1 MKPAISDALVFFG
14 ATGDLAY
21 KKIFPALQAMIRH
34 GNLNVPIIGVAKA
47 NWNLDQFR
55 ARARDSVE
63 KHGGLDAA
71 AFPKLLHLLH
81 YVDGDYRDPA
91 TFQTLRKELGS
102 AQHPAHYL
110 AIPPELF
117 EMVVDQLG
125 KSGSAKGARVVIEK
139 PFGRD
144 LGSARELN
152 GTLLRSFKESS
163 IFRIDHYL
171 GKEAVQ
177 NLLYFRFAN
186 SFLEPIWNRNFVDSV
201 QITMAEEFGVQGRGA
216 FYEETGAIRDVL
228 QNHLLQVLA
237 NLTMEPPVDTDGES
251 VRNEKVKVLK
261 AISPPQPQQVVR
273 GQFRGYRD
281 ETGVARDSQVETFVA
296 LRLDIHSWR
305 WQGVPFY
312 MRAGKRLS
320 VTCTEVFVQLRKPPL
335 LYATASSPANYFRF
349 RISPNVLIALG
360 CLVKTPGEQMAGE
373 QTELLAIHHPDIEE
387 MEAYERLLSDAMK
400 GNAAQFAREDYV
412 EEAWR
417 IVDPVIRSATP
428 VHQYEPGTW
437 GPKEADRIIESG
449 AWHNPAVTKPDQAQA
464 AP

>member
-1 MKPAISDALVFFG
+1 MKPAVSDALVFFG
-14 ATGDLAY
+14 ATDELAY
-21 KKIFPALQAMIRH
+21 KKIFPALQAMFRH

-47 NWNLDQFR
+47 NWNLDQLR

-81 YVDGDYRDPA
+81 YVDRDYRDPA

-171 GKEAVQ
+171 GKVAVR
-177 NLLYFRFAN
+177 LY
-186 SFLEPIWNRNFVDSV
+186 
-201 QITMAEEFGVQGRGA
+201 
-216 FYEETGAIRDVL
+216 
-228 QNHLLQVLA
+228 
-237 NLTMEPPVDTDGES
+237 
-251 VRNEKVKVLK
+251 
-261 AISPPQPQQVVR
+261 
-273 GQFRGYRD
+273 
-281 ETGVARDSQVETFVA
+281 
-296 LRLDIHSWR
+296 IHSWR

-428 VHQYEPGTW
+428 VHQYEP
-437 GPKEADRIIESG
+437 
-449 AWHNPAVTKPDQAQA
+449 
-464 AP
+464 